1 MRKEKSLLLRMVL
14 TFTLTMTLLLIA
26 GMAVYAD
33 GETHTITIHWSSVDG
48 VDLMDPIVIDNIT
61 SGKTVY
67 NAISAK
73 GLDPNKLFE
82 KDGYINSNN
91 WYSKPV
97 TEDSTWDNMYPF
109 RVPSSKPI
117 LSDLDIYYL
126 MNKALTDVE
135 LTLEPPLCGTETTGT
150 IDWEN
155 ETNPPKF
162 SVPSGVKYRIID
174 EGGQDWSYWDKDP
187 TIQEAYMGKFTG
199 GELYYCNVYL
209 EPDFGYCF
217 PYDYKAKV
225 NNATVIETTR
235 WYDLYV
241 VTVLV
246 SVIAAHDWDAGKVT
260 KEPTE
265 TAEGVKTYTCN
276 GCGATKTEAIPKLA
290 PANGADGTPFG
301 KGASVA
307 AAEAAI
313 LALPDDNDPAGTAF
327 GLLQLKAT
335 KATKNSINLNW
346 KAVPGAA
353 KYIIFANKCGTGNKY
368 KKLGE
373 VTGTSLNVT
382 QAAGAALQKGTYY
395 KFMMIAADANGK
407 VVSTSKT
414 VHAATKGGKVGNH
427 KKVTVSK
434 AVTKKAKKLKKGK
447 TLKLKAKAVPQ
458 ARKLKVKKHRA
469 IKYETSN
476 AAVAQV
482 NSKGTVK
489 GVGKGTC
496 YIYAYA
502 QNGVFRKIKV
512 TVK

>member
-1 MRKEKSLLLRMVL
+1 MRKEKSILLRMVL

-135 LTLEPPLCGTETTGT
+135 LTLDPPLCGTETTG
-150 IDWEN
+150 DKNWAN

-162 SVPSGVKYRIID
+162 SVPNGAKYYIENYDGHD
-174 EGGQDWSYWDKDP
+174 ESYWDED
-187 TIQEAYMGKFTG
+187 TTVQEAYTGKFTG
-199 GELYYCNVYL
+199 GEQYICNVYI
-209 EPDFGYCF
+209 EPNFGYYF
-217 PYDYKAKV
+217 PANYKVKLK
-225 NNATVIETTR
+225 NATVLDTTWR
-235 WYDLYV
+235 YGPYN
-241 VTVLV
+241 TSVLA

-276 GCGATKTEAIPKLA
+276 G
-290 PANGADGTPFG
+290 
-301 KGASVA
+301 
-307 AAEAAI
+307 
-313 LALPDDNDPAGTAF
+313 
-327 GLLQLKAT
+327 
-335 KATKNSINLNW
+335 
-346 KAVPGAA
+346 
-353 KYIIFANKCGTGNKY
+353 
-368 KKLGE
+368 
-373 VTGTSLNVT
+373 
-382 QAAGAALQKGTYY
+382 
-395 KFMMIAADANGK
+395 
-407 VVSTSKT
+407 
-414 VHAATKGGKVGNH
+414 
-427 KKVTVSK
+427 
-434 AVTKKAKKLKKGK
+434 
-447 TLKLKAKAVPQ
+447 
-458 ARKLKVKKHRA
+458 
-469 IKYETSN
+469 
-476 AAVAQV
+476 
-482 NSKGTVK
+482 
-489 GVGKGTC
+489 
-496 YIYAYA
+496 
-502 QNGVFRKIKV
+502 
-512 TVK
+512 